1 MPNKDVFSQLN
12 KLVNLDSPSLKNNQ
26 KTYKSNFVTAYSED
40 YFYSIDFR
48 RHIKPMPSRYS
59 YLKDRMLEEMVDNPW
74 GYLSIQPGVR
84 AMRDGQTKEIY
95 DELREKWDLTL
106 LHNCYQ
112 EVKDIPI
119 YEMNYAQR
127 SVYTFYRDL
136 YDEHDLDPMRDEIDA
151 NIKNI
156 SFDPLVDDID
166 KDKKEEAYNNI
177 CEVLLKEPLLFNEL
191 PVRMRVITAPD
202 SEFYSYFSN
211 YKFDL
216 NDIVKEIN
224 ERKEKGEDLSR
235 RDNVYLDMNAFIQD
249 FLDNSY
255 YYDKMM
261 LDMKEENELYQ
272 NENYYEDITLD
283 EVENFSEQ
291 IPMEY
296 YENLVMNQEFETLS
310 INPDEG
316 QYYYDD
322 EDEFIPATMDFDSG
336 EIDVDEMYSKYIQEK
351 MEDLDMFYDDSV
363 LDKYDK
369 AKASSMVLSDDE
381 HFNDLIIS
389 FEEGQ
394 FNNDSELKN
403 LVTDIAKSVGK
414 NPELYSLVPF
424 EIINDGDEK
433 TNIFFKKVKR
443 ELSKN
448 QNIPDYL
455 LSNDI
460 IKYDKTQIENKK
472 ANEKKIERK
481 AENELHS
488 R

>member
-1 MPNKDVFSQLN
+1 
-12 KLVNLDSPSLKNNQ
+12 
-26 KTYKSNFVTAYSED
+26 
-40 YFYSIDFR
+40 
-48 RHIKPMPSRYS
+48 
-59 YLKDRMLEEMVDNPW
+59 
-74 GYLSIQPGVR
+74 
-84 AMRDGQTKEIY
+84 
-95 DELREKWDLTL
+95 
-106 LHNCYQ
+106 
-112 EVKDIPI
+112 
-119 YEMNYAQR
+119 
-127 SVYTFYRDL
+127 
-136 YDEHDLDPMRDEIDA
+136 
-151 NIKNI
+151 
-156 SFDPLVDDID
+156 
-166 KDKKEEAYNNI
+166 
-177 CEVLLKEPLLFNEL
+177 
-191 PVRMRVITAPD
+191 
-202 SEFYSYFSN
+202 
-211 YKFDL
+211 
-216 NDIVKEIN
+216 
-224 ERKEKGEDLSR
+224 
-235 RDNVYLDMNAFIQD
+235 
-249 FLDNSY
+249 
-255 YYDKMM
+255 
-261 LDMKEENELYQ
+261 
-272 NENYYEDITLD
+272 
-283 EVENFSEQ
+283 
-291 IPMEY
+291 
-296 YENLVMNQEFETLS
+296 
-310 INPDEG
+310 
-316 QYYYDD
+316 
-322 EDEFIPATMDFDSG
+322 
-336 EIDVDEMYSKYIQEK
+336 MYSKYIQEK

-433 TNIFFKKVKR
+433 TNIFFKKVKK